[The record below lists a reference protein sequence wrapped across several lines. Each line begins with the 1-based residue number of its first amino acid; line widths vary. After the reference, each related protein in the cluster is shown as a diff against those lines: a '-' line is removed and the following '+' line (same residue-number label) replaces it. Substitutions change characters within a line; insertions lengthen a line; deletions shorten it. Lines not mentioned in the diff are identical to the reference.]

1 MRKRVLQKRSGLA
14 VVIFVVFLSLQIAP
28 LDGKQDTFVLHAEPD
43 NNFAVDDKGQ
53 FATEEDVWDPNTV
66 SGGGI
71 EPTAVP
77 TPIVPTPEPKLEVS
91 FAKTNIKVWPNK
103 TVYNPVTI
111 KKKDIGQVSIKWSV
125 SNTSLASVSNNGK
138 VTLKEKGAGKK
149 FKVTVKVSY
158 RIDGKKKSKEA
169 SYVIC
174 GQRPVTSIKVTSK
187 KNYVFVGKKLTLKAT
202 CKPKNASMK
211 KVKWSSSNSK
221 YATITKNGVIK
232 PKKAG
237 AGKTVT
243 FTAKAADGYKARKKI
258 TIRIIDP
265 KKPMV
270 ALTFDDGPSASYT
283 GRIVNQLKK
292 YDARATFFVLG
303 CNLNSQATKAVVKKA
318 VKNGNEI
325 GSHTYNHK
333 RLSALSGAEIK
344 QEMILTGNA
353 IKSITGTYPSIMRPP
368 YGSYNDNVKNNV
380 SMPMILWSI
389 DTLDWKTRN
398 QANTVSVVLNQVQD
412 GSIILMHDIYN
423 PTAGAAEQLIPAL
436 VQKGYQLVTVSELAT
451 YKKVSLKN
459 GTVYTRIK

>member
-1 MRKRVLQKRSGLA
+1 MKKRLLQKRRGLA
-14 VVIFVVFLSLQIAP
+14 VVLFVALCMMQIAP
-28 LDGKQDTFVLHAEPD
+28 FDEQQDTFVSCALPEKNIVAEVTEQ
-43 NNFAVDDKGQ
+43 N
-53 FATEEDVWDPNTV
+53 ATAEDVCNPETV

-77 TPIVPTPEPKLEVS
+77 TPIAPTPEPKLEVS
-91 FAKTNIKVWPNK
+91 FAKKNIKVWPKK
-103 TVYNPVTI
+103 TVYNPMTI
-111 KKKDIGQVSIKWSV
+111 KKKNIGKVSIKWSV
-125 SNTSLASVSNNGK
+125 SDKLLASVSKSGK

-149 FKVTVKVSY
+149 IKVTVRISY
-158 RIDGKKKSKEA
+158 RIAGKKKSKDA
-169 SYVIC
+169 SYVIL
-174 GQRPVTSIKVTSK
+174 GQKPVKSIKVTSK
-187 KNYVFVGKKLTLKAT
+187 KNYVFVGKKITLKAA
-202 CKPKNASMK
+202 CKPKNASIK

-221 YATITKNGVIK
+221 YASISKNGVVK

-243 FTAKAADGYKARKKI
+243 FTAKAADGYKAKKKI
-258 TIRIIDP
+258 TLRIIDP

-270 ALTFDDGPSASYT
+270 ALTFDDGPSAMYT

-303 CNLNSQATKAVVKKA
+303 CNLNGKAAKEVVKKA
-318 VKNGNEI
+318 AQNGNEI
-325 GSHTYNHK
+325 ASHTYNHK
-333 RLSALSGAEIK
+333 RLSSLSVAELN
-344 QEMILTGNA
+344 QEMLMTKNA
-353 IKSITGTYPSIMRPP
+353 IKSITGTYPSVMRPP
-368 YGSYNDNVKNNV
+368 YGSCNDTVRNNV
-380 SMPMILWSI
+380 SMPIILWSI

-412 GSIILMHDIYN
+412 GSVILMHDIYN

-451 YKKVSLKN
+451 YKKVNLKN